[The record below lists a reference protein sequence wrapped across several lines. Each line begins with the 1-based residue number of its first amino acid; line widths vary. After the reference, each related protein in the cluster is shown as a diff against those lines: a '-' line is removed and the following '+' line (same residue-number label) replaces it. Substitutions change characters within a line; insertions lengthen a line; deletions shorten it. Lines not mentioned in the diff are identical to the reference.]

1 MMTDPVWPTVIFIG
15 VGLLFVVGVIA
26 VIIVEATNE

>member
-1 MMTDPVWPTVIFIG
+1 MTDPVWPLIAFIG

-26 VIIVEATNE
+26 AIIIEATNE